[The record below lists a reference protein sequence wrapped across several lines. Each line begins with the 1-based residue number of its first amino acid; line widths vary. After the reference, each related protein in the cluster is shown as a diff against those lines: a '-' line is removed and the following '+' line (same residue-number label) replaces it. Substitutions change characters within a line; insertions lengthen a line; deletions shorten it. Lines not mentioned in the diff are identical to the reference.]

1 MNANKSF
8 TFPTSLFLHTVLRPR
23 NNGQLPE
30 MDMRTGNPICSLK
43 LGFRSGG
50 FLSAEEFPTK
60 LFLCQGCGKMET
72 TGKEVDHSRHE
83 NRNYLHLLN
92 FQARHVTT
100 KPLFL
105 DETRFKVFLLLLAPD
120 LSSRIIIALNQGL
133 QWEKRQKTGSNRK
146 NIGERSKPSGAVGEG
161 ERPPFPLTRLPL
173 RLASLADC
181 FFRPRRFFLLF
192 PLMRSLVPS

>member
-1 MNANKSF
+1 MQTNPSHFPLPSF
-8 TFPTSLFLHTVLRPR
+8 FTVLRPR

-30 MDMRTGNPICSLK
+30 MDMRTGNPFCSLK

-83 NRNYLHLLN
+83 NRNDLHLLN

-120 LSSRIIIALNQGL
+120 LSSRIIIAWDQAL
-133 QWEKRQKTGSNRK
+133 QWGKNAKNGVKQEKY
-146 NIGERSKPSGAVGEG
+146 
-161 ERPPFPLTRLPL
+161 
-173 RLASLADC
+173 
-181 FFRPRRFFLLF
+181 RRAKQAQ
-192 PLMRSLVPS
+192 RCS

>member
-1 MNANKSF
+1 MQTNPSHFPLPSF
-8 TFPTSLFLHTVLRPR
+8 LTVLRPR

-30 MDMRTGNPICSLK
+30 MDMRTGNPFCSLK

-120 LSSRIIIALNQGL
+120 LSSRIIIAWDQAL
-133 QWEKRQKTGSNRK
+133 QWGKNARNGVNRK
-146 NIGERSKPSGAVGEG
+146 NIGERSKPRGAVREG
-161 ERPPFPLTRLPL
+161 ERPFPLTRLPL
-173 RLASLADC
+173 RIGL
-181 FFRPRRFFLLF
+181 
-192 PLMRSLVPS
+192 RSLIVYFAHANFFFSFSP

>member
-8 TFPTSLFLHTVLRPR
+8 TFPTSPFLHTVLRPR

-30 MDMRTGNPICSLK
+30 MDMRTGHPFSSLK
-43 LGFRSGG
+43 FDFRSGG

-83 NRNYLHLLN
+83 NRDYLHLLN

-120 LSSRIIIALNQGL
+120 LFIAWDQAL
-133 QWEKRQKTGSNRK
+133 QWGKKAKNGVKQEKYRRAKQAQRCSWGGGKATLSPHQT
-146 NIGERSKPSGAVGEG
+146 PSQA
-161 ERPPFPLTRLPL
+161 
-173 RLASLADC
+173 
-181 FFRPRRFFLLF
+181 RFA
-192 PLMRSLVPS
+192 R

>member
-1 MNANKSF
+1 MQTNPSHFPLPSF
-8 TFPTSLFLHTVLRPR
+8 FTVLRPR

-30 MDMRTGNPICSLK
+30 MDMRTGNPFCSLK

-120 LSSRIIIALNQGL
+120 LSPWIIIAWDQAQQLWGWGGRL
-133 QWEKRQKTGSNRK
+133 KTGSNRK
-146 NIGERSKPSGAVGEG
+146 NIGELSKPSGAFGER

-173 RLASLADC
+173 RFASLAD
-181 FFRPRRFFLLF
+181 RFF
-192 PLMRSLVPS
+192 SHA